1 MSAIPYHSLNKETKK
16 QLVDLTVAIVGDKWS
31 LHVLGNLAFEESPL
45 RFNQLME
52 KLRPISSRT
61 LSSKLAKLV
70 EHGIVKKEI
79 ENASPPY
86 NKYSLTEKGVDL
98 VKALDAMAEWS
109 MKWYGQPKPN
119 PLRNIVGFADDDT
132 FYKSINAKFP
142 PK

>member
-16 QLVDLTVAIVGDKWS
+16 QLVDQTVAIVGDKWS
-31 LHVLGNLAFEESPL
+31 LHLLGNLAFEESPL
-45 RFNQLME
+45 RFNQLMA

-70 EHGIVKKEI
+70 EHGIVRKEI
-79 ENASPPY
+79 MNASPPHT
-86 NKYSLTEKGVDL
+86 KYSLSEKGEDL
-98 VKALDAMAEWS
+98 VRALDAMAEWN
-109 MKWYGQPKPN
+109 MKWYGPPKPN